1 MRQLFYASLPLL
13 LLLAL
18 ALVACVLGY
27 FILLLVG
34 DVIELRKVISKGTQV
49 LLILSIFPLRR
60 WLQLSWPELGF
71 APGKEFIRQMGW
83 GVLLGIATLLPVLLL
98 LYGLDIHVIDVGK
111 EWTLVKAG
119 KKITIALLLALLI
132 SFLEEPLFRG
142 ILLAGYRRKMA
153 VFAAVLLSSFY
164 YAALHFLK
172 SKTDIP
178 YQELDITS
186 GFRLLGE
193 AFANWV
199 NPEIFSALVALW
211 VVGAFLAIIRIEFA
225 NSLGICVGCHAGW
238 VWQIKVSKDFFDTN
252 QHSDLLF
259 LVSRYDGV
267 VGPLVTVW
275 LTLAIAGYYV
285 WKKYCA

>member
-199 NPEIFSALVALW
+199 NPDIFSALVALW

-252 QHSDLLF
+252 PHSDLLF

>member
-27 FILLLVG
+27 FILLLLG

-285 WKKYCA
+285 WKKYCT